1 MKECYKCGE
10 TKEQS
15 EFSINENKKDKLNAE
30 CKECQKKYFKQYYK
44 NNKEKCV
51 KAVIQ
56 NNFSKR
62 AFFDNL
68 KIKSGCDHCGYK
80 DHPAALQFHHIDP
93 KTKTFNI
100 GSNYHLPID
109 IVQQEIDKCIILCA
123 NCHKIE
129 HSIHSYKNAKNI
141 KPTKKRQKT
150 GKIIIPVSTYV
161 KRGRKR
167 CSMPENLEQQLWE
180 KPAEAIAKEIGISGT
195 YLSRYCKKNKIQ
207 KPPRGYWTK
216 QKPKVQLN

>member
-1 MKECYKCGE
+1 MEKIMKECYKCGE

-30 CKECQKKYFKQYYK
+30 CQKKYFKEYYK
-44 NNKEKCV
+44 NNKQKCIN
-51 KAVIQ
+51 ATEQ
-56 NNFSKR
+56 NRKSKR
-62 AFFDNL
+62 YIFDKL
-68 KIKSGCDHCGYK
+68 KLKSGCSNCGYK
-80 DHPAALQFHHIDP
+80 THAAALEFHHIDP
-93 KTKTFNI
+93 KSKVFTI
-100 GSNYHLPID
+100 GSNYHLPLD

-123 NCHKIE
+123 NCHRIE
-129 HSIHSYKNAKNI
+129 HYKNNHHEYKAI
-141 KPTKKRQKT
+141 KKTKKRVAFT
-150 GKIIIPVSTYV
+150 KINRYV
-161 KRGRKR
+161 KGLKPRKR

-180 KPAEAIAKEIGISGT
+180 KPAEVIAKEIGISGT